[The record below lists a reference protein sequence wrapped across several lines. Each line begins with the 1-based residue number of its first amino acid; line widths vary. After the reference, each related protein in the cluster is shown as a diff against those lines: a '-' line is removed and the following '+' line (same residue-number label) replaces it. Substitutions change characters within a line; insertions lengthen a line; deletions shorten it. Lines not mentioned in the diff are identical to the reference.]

1 MLSGTVVALAS
12 IACGLID
19 CRDVAVILIGT
30 PGEVYWVK
38 QWKVCNCVIVW
49 VCVGRGQRFSCYLLE
64 NMFCRFQNGVGQY
77 VKKFP
82 NGWWPSD
89 N

>member
-1 MLSGTVVALAS
+1 MAVAS

-38 QWKVCNCVIVW
+38 HWKVCNCYS
-49 VCVGRGQRFSCYLLE
+49 VGMCCKGT
-64 NMFCRFQNGVGQY
+64 MF
-77 VKKFP
+77 
-82 NGWWPSD
+82 
-89 N
+89 

>member
-1 MLSGTVVALAS
+1 MHSGTAVAVAS

-38 QWKVCNCVIVW
+38 HWKVCNCVIVW
-49 VCVGRGQRFSCYLLE
+49 VCVARGQCFSCYMLE
-64 NMFCRFQNGVGQY
+64 NMFCRFQNGVEQY
-77 VKKFP
+77 V
-82 NGWWPSD
+82 
-89 N
+89 